1 MVVARLQSENTILV
15 RIVVFYD
22 ESLKTEK
29 WRHVVLLNALGT
41 EHLARLVHKL
51 YDLVELRRLSH
62 LIAHRH
68 ILEQGAD
75 GIHGRLVSTGVSHYT
90 LMQVVRANLHIGNTG
105 VVPHIQRSLTDV
117 ASNNV
122 VTLFLDGCNI
132 YFTIIIIDVVIVVQA
147 YQRSDVSLSLLL
159 GTGKILP
166 RDGEQTIVAATAT
179 QSLTNHLTT

>member
-1 MVVARLQSENTILV
+1 
-15 RIVVFYD
+15 
-22 ESLKTEK
+22 
-29 WRHVVLLNALGT
+29 
-41 EHLARLVHKL
+41 
-51 YDLVELRRLSH
+51 
-62 LIAHRH
+62 
-68 ILEQGAD
+68 
-75 GIHGRLVSTGVSHYT
+75 
-90 LMQVVRANLHIGNTG
+90 MQVVRANLHIGNTG

-132 YFTIIIIDVVIVVQA
+132 YFAIIIIDVVIVVQA